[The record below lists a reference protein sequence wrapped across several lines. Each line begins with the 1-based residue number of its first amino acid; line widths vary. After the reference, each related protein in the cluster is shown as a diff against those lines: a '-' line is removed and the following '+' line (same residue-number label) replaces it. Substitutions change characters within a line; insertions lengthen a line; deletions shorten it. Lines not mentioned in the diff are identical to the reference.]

1 MTNERP
7 VEPPLT
13 PRAEEQPDLDSKTAR
28 GVAWICRSRAQ
39 MWDVLAEVL
48 GEPTDARVDLLRS
61 GELEHQLQEAI
72 EWLGDD
78 AGRFLDTEMMLGL
91 IGRRSKRLEVE
102 ADRAD
107 RREKFAELFGPGAA
121 FAEGHELLLTKA
133 AELAASCREEAAAW
147 ARENG
152 GEAKALRMAQA
163 KMIEE
168 DLSSGIPQWAHDLD
182 EAASHPFGRM
192 CARFTVSVLSIE
204 SGRDFESTVFRGAAP
219 LTFSE

>member
-1 MTNERP
+1 MSNERP

-13 PRAEEQPDLDSKTAR
+13 PRAEEQPELDSKTAR

-39 MWDVLAEVL
+39 MWEVLAEVL
-48 GEPTDARVDLLRS
+48 GEPTDERVDLLRS
-61 GELEHQLQEAI
+61 GELEHRLQEAI

-107 RREKFAELFGPGAA
+107 RRAKFAELFGPGAP
-121 FAEGHELLLTKA
+121 FEDGHTLLLTRA

-147 ARENG
+147 AGENG
-152 GEAKALRMAQA
+152 EEAKALRMAQA
-163 KMIEE
+163 KVIED
-168 DLSSGIPQWAHDLD
+168 DLANVIPPWAHDLD
-182 EAASHPFGRM
+182 EAATHPFGRM